1 MYRAPFSFAF
11 AGACGKDRHRHVLK
25 PAEPKT
31 ALICLGAESCLCVF
45 LTEEHFMA
53 AKKKS
58 VLAQRVNEL
67 EDAVT
72 RMFTGEAPAPKAK
85 KRRKAKRK
93 TAKAAAKGAV
103 KKGKK
108 AAKKPA
114 KKAKKATKK
123 AARKA
128 KRKTK
133 R

>member
-1 MYRAPFSFAF
+1 MCPGAWNQIVPHLFACRIMLVCIF
-11 AGACGKDRHRHVLK
+11 NRGA
-25 PAEPKT
+25 
-31 ALICLGAESCLCVF
+31 
-45 LTEEHFMA
+45 FMA

-93 TAKAAAKGAV
+93 TAKAAAKGTV
-103 KKGKK
+103 
-108 AAKKPA
+108 

-123 AARKA
+123 TVKKAKKAAKKVVRKA